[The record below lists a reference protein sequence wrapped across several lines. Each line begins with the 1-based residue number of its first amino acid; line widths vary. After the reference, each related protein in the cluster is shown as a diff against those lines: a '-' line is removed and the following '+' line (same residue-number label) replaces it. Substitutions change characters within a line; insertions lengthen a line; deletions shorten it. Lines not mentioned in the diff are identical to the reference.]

1 MRKAHGFLVTTLT
14 HTMDTQAVH
23 QLIKSTEEIDDG
35 HELEHAF
42 VVQPQ
47 LLRRR
52 SVNGQSVI
60 AAVYR

>member
-1 MRKAHGFLVTTLT
+1 
-14 HTMDTQAVH
+14 MDTQAVH